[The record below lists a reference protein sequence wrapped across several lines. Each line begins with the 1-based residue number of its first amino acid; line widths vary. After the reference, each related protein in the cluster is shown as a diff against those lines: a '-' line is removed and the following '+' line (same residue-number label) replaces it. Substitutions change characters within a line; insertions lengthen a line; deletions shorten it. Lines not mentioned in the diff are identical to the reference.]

1 MQSIRFILY
10 EPSFLIRKGL
20 ITVIDKIANS
30 KLIAQADNEEELTEL
45 LNQEDIDILIVNE
58 SAFESKEIVKQMKH
72 LRGVQIIGLTVN
84 NVHKIPYNIVADTL
98 KIEDSQKIILKKI
111 NTLISNNISKKN
123 IEKKPD
129 EISNRETD
137 ILKYIA
143 LGFSNKEIADKLF
156 LSAHTVVTHRKN
168 ITRKLGI
175 KTVPGLTIYAIIN
188 KIIDINETEKLNPDT
203 HK

>member
-30 KLIAQADNEEELTEL
+30 KLIAQADNEEELKEL
-45 LNQEDIDILIVNE
+45 LNKEDIDILIVNE
-58 SAFESKEIVKQMKH
+58 SVFESKEIVKQLKH
-72 LRGVQIIGLTVN
+72 LRGVQIIGLTIHN
-84 NVHKIPYNIVADTL
+84 PHKIPYNIVADIIT
-98 KIEDSQKIILKKI
+98 IDDTQKNILKKI
-111 NTLISNNISKKN
+111 NTLISSNISKKN

-129 EISNRETD
+129 EISNREAD

-188 KIIDINETEKLNPDT
+188 KIIDINETGKLNPDT

>member
-45 LNQEDIDILIVNE
+45 LNQEDADILIVNE
-58 SAFESKEIVKQMKH
+58 SAFESKEIVKQLKH
-72 LRGVQIIGLTVN
+72 LSGVQIISLTMHKHSKTTDYAVTDTVN
-84 NVHKIPYNIVADTL
+84 
-98 KIEDSQKIILKKI
+98 IEDTQKIILKKI
-111 NTLISNNISKKN
+111 NALISNNISKKN

-129 EISNRETD
+129 EISNREAD

-188 KIIDINETEKLNPDT
+188 KIIDINDTGKLNPDS